1 MSNVPLSHGMLIAS
15 RSDSAIADQ
24 PFPIVTQE
32 LKSFRDI
39 NVVDAEPGYILRV
52 MVVENKATAGSVGYT
67 LSVLV
72 TPTIQDDVLRTP
84 SPTRPGCRFCSVST
98 VRSRTSP
105 IIGSHGAP

>member
-52 MVVENKATAGSVGYT
+52 MVVENKATAASVGYT
-67 LSVLV
+67 LSVVV
-72 TPTIQDDVLRTP
+72 TRSGRCSTKF
-84 SPTRPGCRFCSVST
+84 RPQQGNAGVKN
-98 VRSRTSP
+98 
-105 IIGSHGAP
+105 